1 MVLCPAAS
9 MISRVVAPSHGQ
21 PGTERV
27 AQPMPGQAR
36 NLRLG
41 DRWLEPGA
49 SVEPLQLAIDDV
61 LPLLPWED
69 AASPSVI
76 SVGVR

>member
-1 MVLCPAAS
+1 LPPAMAS
-9 MISRVVAPSHGQ
+9 QEQNVW
-21 PGTERV
+21 
-27 AQPMPGQAR
+27 R
-36 NLRLG
+36 NPCQVRRGILAFG